1 MINNIFTQIVLLL
14 SERGFI
20 TLDVEYIYGTKIES
34 KANKYTFVWRKTVE
48 KNRAKLHE
56 KIRFLLQQVDDMIA
70 QDKAAASGK
79 VEFTPEA
86 LTTLIGREKR
96 KGTAYTGTKGH
107 ASGRKRKGH
116 HKA

>member
-79 VEFTPEA
+79 VEFTP
-86 LTTLIGREKR
+86 RSPDNPYR
-96 KGTAYTGTKGH
+96 TGKKKGH
-107 ASGRKRKGH
+107 GIYGNKRTRLRAQKEGAS
-116 HKA
+116 